1 MCSEINILQKII
13 ENKKRELEENINPSQ
28 PSTPGHL
35 SLEQSSIHLDLK
47 TKGRS
52 KGEEKK
58 SDLKKFKE
66 IFKEKN
72 ASLIAE
78 IKLASPKFDYSD
90 KIDLEKLFEFYWKN
104 PEIKA
109 VSNLID
115 KKYFSWDIVRGKI
128 FKEKYNKPIFFKEFV
143 IDKKQIDQA
152 SYFWYDAILI
162 LERILTEKKIKKFVK
177 YSLKKNIFPIIEIDT
192 KNWLE
197 KILKLNIDFWIAI
210 NCRNLGTMKIDRK
223 KHFEIYKKFEKILEK
238 KLVFAFS
245 WIDNLEQIKEYKWKF
260 NWVLV
265 GSYFMENFIN
275 N

>member
-13 ENKKRELEENINPSQ
+13 ENKKRELEKDINPSQ
-28 PSTPGHL
+28 PS
-35 SLEQSSIHLDLK
+35 LK

-78 IKLASPKFDYSD
+78 IKLASPKFDFRD

-104 PEIKA
+104 SEIKA

-115 KKYFSWDIVRGKI
+115 KKFFAWDIVRGKI

-192 KNWLE
+192 KNWLK
-197 KILKLNIDFWIAI
+197 KIIPLSLALSPKGRKGIKELDFWIAI
-210 NCRNLGTMKIDRK
+210 NCRNLGTMEIDRK
-223 KHFEIYKKFEKILEK
+223 KHFKIYEKFEKILEK

-245 WIDNLEQIKEYKWKF
+245 WIDNLEQIKEYRWKF

-265 GSYFMENFIN
+265 GSYFMKNFIN